1 MLLYIDS
8 NLQLMYNN
16 IDFNFGKVNHM
27 KKLLLILNSILL
39 IAVTCACTSNA
50 SPSVNDIPTASPDA
64 LPSADV
70 SPTPSDEDKFAQTK
84 RVTHYMDFSDTTGK
98 IINNKLKNM
107 NMWSFNAHWLDEATN
122 QPEDYFKNNL
132 PFVENIE
139 FMQATGG
146 CDWRDLFVDPYDR
159 SVLDDYYFDNLILAC
174 RNALKQGI
182 KPWIKTGN
190 VPMKYSAN
198 YTDGVFGVNVLPP
211 DNYDVYY
218 NYIHAIAEALVN
230 EFGLAEVQSWT
241 WGVYTE
247 YENADWFNI
256 GTPQES
262 AVEFC
267 KIYDYTV
274 AALIDVLGNDIN
286 VGAHSMSCTE
296 GKWDEAIFLE
306 HCVNGINY
314 ATGEIG
320 SRITYTAVSYY
331 DVTPNDLYEDGLA
344 ETIRKLRKT
353 LSDLG
358 LDIPIGVDEGRILNG
373 TVRGAVD
380 IALGNRII
388 GQTYQAAYDARTY
401 DIMIENNIDYFSA
414 WAYTSNE
421 VWEGLPTVSMHTA
434 NLFYKMVGSE
444 QLKVNTVLGN
454 AYFIRGEN
462 KAVAAYDKESGTI
475 NIMAYNF
482 IPNLD
487 APEAPEKI
495 YYSGETV
502 FSVKLPDDVKKVK
515 ITLTPVDDDC
525 NYFDDWLD
533 DMEKYNIPPEHFS
546 WSPDS
551 TNEGNLYHPESKEIF
566 NSQRERYMECS
577 RLNPT
582 EYTADVIDGIC
593 TVTTHVPMN
602 TVMFCTIEPIE

>member
-1 MLLYIDS
+1 MNIGID
-8 NLQLMYNN
+8 L
-16 IDFNFGKVNHM
+16 
-27 KKLLLILNSILL
+27 
-39 IAVTCACTSNA
+39 
-50 SPSVNDIPTASPDA
+50 
-64 LPSADV
+64 
-70 SPTPSDEDKFAQTK
+70 
-84 RVTHYMDFSDTTGK
+84 
-98 IINNKLKNM
+98 
-107 NMWSFNAHWLDEATN
+107 
-122 QPEDYFKNNL
+122 
-132 PFVENIE
+132 
-139 FMQATGG
+139 GG
-146 CDWRDLFVDPYDR
+146 
-159 SVLDDYYFDNLILAC
+159 SHI
-174 RNALKQGI
+174 GI
-182 KPWIKTGN
+182 G
-190 VPMKYSAN
+190 
-198 YTDGVFGVNVLPP
+198 
-211 DNYDVYY
+211 
-218 NYIHAIAEALVN
+218 LVN
-230 EFGLAEVQSWT
+230 ENNEILAKKEHNWT
-241 WGVYTE
+241 DKE
-247 YENADWFNI
+247 KENLDKNI
-256 GTPQES
+256 LDVCIQ
-262 AVEFC
+262 
-267 KIYDYTV
+267 
-274 AALIDVLGNDIN
+274 LI
-286 VGAHSMSCTE
+286 
-296 GKWDEAIFLE
+296 K
-306 HCVNGINY
+306 
-314 ATGEIG
+314 
-320 SRITYTAVSYY
+320 
-331 DVTPNDLYEDGLA
+331 
-344 ETIRKLRKT
+344 
-353 LSDLG
+353 
-358 LDIPIGVDEGRILNG
+358 
-373 TVRGAVD
+373 
-380 IALGNRII
+380 
-388 GQTYQAAYDARTY
+388 Q
-401 DIMIENNIDYFSA
+401 IMIENNIDYFSA

-444 QLKVNTVLGN
+444 QLKVNTLLGN

-462 KAVAAYDKESGTI
+462 KAVAAYDKESRTI